1 MIIRNALIHDAI
13 HEEPFYGDIVIT
25 DGRLVSV
32 GGTAGNEDVAIDA
45 TGLHAYPGFVDAHSH
60 IGLDAYGGPTGTTHD
75 FNEMNDIVSPQL
87 RGLDSYNPK
96 DAAIPMALAGGVTT
110 VAAGPGSANVFGGT
124 FMAVKLYGNTVD
136 EAVIDPEVAMKCAF
150 GENPKRCYRDKCD
163 SARMTTAAI
172 FRQTLFEARDYMM
185 RKEAAGDDIT
195 KRPKFDMKSEA
206 LIPVLKREM
215 PLKAHAHRADDIMT
229 ALRIARE
236 FDLRITIEHCTEG
249 HLIVDELKEALSVFA
264 DSDLLEKIQIDFSVV
279 SDRAYYNG
287 VIFKGFISGVPDS
300 VLSGG
305 RYDKLLKRMK
315 RKSKAV
321 GFAVYLDMLERIDEE
336 AQTQAATD
344 TMLNVALPKG
354 RLGEKVY
361 AMFAAAGFPCPS
373 ILEPNRKLIFE
384 NKEAGV
390 RYFWVKPSDVAIYV
404 ERGAADIGVAGK
416 DILLEYEPEIYELLD
431 LDIGKC
437 RMAVAAPKDFEDDPN
452 RTLRVATKFSKIA
465 ADHYASKGR
474 DIDIVHLN
482 GSIEIAPIL
491 GLTDVI
497 VDIVETGATLKEN
510 NLEVKENIV
519 PISARL
525 IANKS
530 SYKFK
535 GDSIMKVASELKNN

>member
-1 MIIRNALIHDAI
+1 MIIRNELIHDAI

-236 FDLRITIEHCTEG
+236 YDLRKTIEHCTEG
-249 HLIVDELKEALSVFA
+249 HLIVDELKEA
-264 DSDLLEKIQIDFSVV
+264 
-279 SDRAYYNG
+279 N
-287 VIFKGFISGVPDS
+287 VP
-300 VLSGG
+300 V
-305 RYDKLLKRMK
+305 
-315 RKSKAV
+315 AV
-321 GFAVYLDMLERIDEE
+321 GPTLSNASKLELLNKSWTTPGILADAGLQVSIITDAPVIPEQYLTLCAGLAVKAGMDPFMALQAVTINPARHIGIEDRVGSLE
-336 AQTQAATD
+336 
-344 TMLNVALPKG
+344 
-354 RLGEKVY
+354 
-361 AMFAAAGFPCPS
+361 
-373 ILEPNRKLIFE
+373 
-384 NKEAGV
+384 
-390 RYFWVKPSDVAIYV
+390 
-404 ERGAADIGVAGK
+404 AGK
-416 DILLEYEPEIYELLD
+416 DADVVLTSGDPMVSDTVVRYVFVNGRKV
-431 LDIGKC
+431 IG
-437 RMAVAAPKDFEDDPN
+437 
-452 RTLRVATKFSKIA
+452 
-465 ADHYASKGR
+465 
-474 DIDIVHLN
+474 
-482 GSIEIAPIL
+482 
-491 GLTDVI
+491 
-497 VDIVETGATLKEN
+497 
-510 NLEVKENIV
+510 
-519 PISARL
+519 
-525 IANKS
+525 
-530 SYKFK
+530 
-535 GDSIMKVASELKNN
+535 